1 MTRNPI
7 EAEAAG
13 QEFVT
18 ADYRGHEF
26 LVPLDLDRWPLDS
39 IRRCRLLNTTTKQ
52 ITVNQQLL
60 VLALRE
66 LLGAQWPAFVAATP
80 KKRHLV
86 PASNAFA
93 AAVGV
98 PADEGIKTDIAFGGV
113 PRLLNLIDEWPGKV
127 ESDLNRFW
135 HIDYRDRWRF
145 TRRGQRKLTL
155 RQIHERLSNLPVD
168 SALAI
173 AINNGRL
180 HYTNTDLLLMDLF
193 ELWAKRRHPSRP
205 MSAAEK
211 RERDAVA
218 AKSEQDAADH
228 KARMDK
234 RRAAQKKTTALSS
247 ARANA
252 QRALQE
258 ETAHAQG

>member
-1 MTRNPI
+1 MTRNPV

-26 LVPLDLDRWPLDS
+26 LVPLDLDRWPLDD

-52 ITVNQQLL
+52 IVVDQKLL
-60 VLALRE
+60 VFALRE
-66 LLGAQWPAFVAATP
+66 LLGAQWPAFVAVSP

-98 PADEGIKTDIAFGGV
+98 PGDDDVATDIAFGGI
-113 PRLLNLIDEWPGKV
+113 PRLLNLIDQWPGKV

-173 AINNGRL
+173 AMNNGRL
-180 HYTNTDLLLMDLF
+180 HYSNTDLVLMDLF
-193 ELWAKRRHPSRP
+193 ELFAKRRHPSRP
-205 MSAAEK
+205 MTAAEK
-211 RERDAVA
+211 KARDAATAKAENDQA
-218 AKSEQDAADH
+218 AH

-234 RRAAQKKTTALSS
+234 RRAAQQKTTALSS

-252 QRALQE
+252 LRAQQE

>member
-1 MTRNPI
+1 M
-7 EAEAAG
+7 
-13 QEFVT
+13 
-18 ADYRGHEF
+18 
-26 LVPLDLDRWPLDS
+26 
-39 IRRCRLLNTTTKQ
+39 
-52 ITVNQQLL
+52 
-60 VLALRE
+60 RE
-66 LLGAQWPAFVAATP
+66 LLGAQWPAFVAATPP

-113 PRLLNLIDEWPGKV
+113 PPRLLNLIDEWPGKV

-193 ELWAKRRHPSRP
+193 ELWPSAGTRPGRCRRPRSGNVMPSQPNPSRTQQTTRPGWTSAAPLRRRPPRSAVRARTLNEPYKRRQPMPKDEKNPPAEDQESSTVTVEFNGQKFTIPPRTPTTGRHRRGSRACRP
-205 MSAAEK
+205 P
-211 RERDAVA
+211 RP
-218 AKSEQDAADH
+218 
-228 KARMDK
+228 
-234 RRAAQKKTTALSS
+234 ALCS
-247 ARANA
+247 
-252 QRALQE
+252 
-258 ETAHAQG
+258 TG